1 MFFVLVYSNHNVNA
15 KRFKTWRFYLPKSII
30 NNYNVIINGTNFY
43 NQRIDS
49 NIKRYE
55 EIRNL
60 ATGQGNIYTTGCLL
74 DYEYVKN
81 YYRLIAIDL
90 SRQKEVDANLKAI
103 QQIEFEQLKNADDQ
117 IVDDEIMFL
126 LTIYDFRKNQRK
138 RSKFSQATVTVL

>member
-1 MFFVLVYSNHNVNA
+1 MVHSNHNVNV
-15 KRFKTWRFYLPKSII
+15 KRFKTLRFYLPKGII
-30 NNYNVIINGTNFY
+30 NNYNVIINGKNFY
-43 NQRIDS
+43 NQCIDS

-138 RSKFSQATVTVL
+138 RSKFSQGTVTVL

>member
-1 MFFVLVYSNHNVNA
+1 M
-15 KRFKTWRFYLPKSII
+15 
-30 NNYNVIINGTNFY
+30 
-43 NQRIDS
+43 
-49 NIKRYE
+49 
-55 EIRNL
+55 
-60 ATGQGNIYTTGCLL
+60 L
-74 DYEYVKN
+74 DYEYAKN

-138 RSKFSQATVTVL
+138 RSKFSQGTVTVL